1 MKKIL
6 ISMRVT
12 ESESYHEVRNSIAF
26 EYINFFESLGYLVI
40 LIPNNSSNIDKYI
53 DNNVIMIVLSG
64 GNNVSPTLYNSNEKL
79 LDVYSERDACE
90 QKLTEISLQKNIKL
104 LGICRGFQ
112 FLNVYFGGC
121 LVHNIH
127 NHISCDHSL
136 ISSLPYLNEQTSNS
150 YHGQGISTS
159 CLSEDLTTLA
169 KSEDGYIEAFK
180 HKSKSILGV
189 QWHPER
195 QQKSYD
201 LELIQNFI
209 KG

>member
-1 MKKIL
+1 
-6 ISMRVT
+6 MRVT

-26 EYINFFESLGYLVI
+26 EYVNFFESLGYLVI
-40 LIPNNSSNIDKYI
+40 LIPNNSSNIDKYV
-53 DNNVIMIVLSG
+53 DKDVIMIVLSG
-64 GNNVSPTLYNSNEKL
+64 GNNVSPILYNSNERL
-79 LDVYSERDACE
+79 LDVYNERDACE
-90 QKLTEISLQKNIKL
+90 QKLTEISIQKNIKL

-127 NHISCDHSL
+127 NHIGQNHSL

-150 YHGQGISTS
+150 YHSQGISTS
-159 CLSEDLTTLA
+159 CLSENLTILA
-169 KSEDGYIEAFK
+169 KSGDGYIEAFK
-180 HKSKSILGV
+180 HKSMSILGV

-195 QQKSYD
+195 QKKSYD
-201 LELIQNFI
+201 LELIKKFI